1 LIFSSPRDHESNFVL
16 DPEWALGSSAESL
29 KQTNPGFLN
38 DRPSVETN
46 LSESPR
52 PCLLVHHPHQNCA
65 LNRMSPTSDI
75 CDTIPG
81 STQAAPSP
89 VRHPRGGVSDGTF
102 TGAVLTTKITPPS
115 SEMASSLEPTPN
127 SPNSGKQG
135 KAPDFSKSH
144 GIAER
149 FRAYVK
155 GNVLQLTDA
164 SKFYRKEAE
173 VALEVSDYVEACA
186 GSKDDYVLKN
196 GFETFFS
203 TTCLCSCHFCS
214 RDQLQQLPL
223 CCQLNQLTFSSRP
236 WEWRQRATGRNN

>member
-29 KQTNPGFLN
+29 KQTNPAFLN

-89 VRHPRGGVSDGTF
+89 VRHPRGGVLDGTF
-102 TGAVLTTKITPPS
+102 TGAVLTTKITPLHQKWPQV
-115 SEMASSLEPTPN
+115 LNRHRTLPTQAN
-127 SPNSGKQG
+127 RARLLISRSPPT
-135 KAPDFSKSH
+135 ALL
-144 GIAER
+144 
-149 FRAYVK
+149 K
-155 GNVLQLTDA
+155 GFVPM
-164 SKFYRKEAE
+164 
-173 VALEVSDYVEACA
+173 
-186 GSKDDYVLKN
+186 LK
-196 GFETFFS
+196 GTF
-203 TTCLCSCHFCS
+203 C
-214 RDQLQQLPL
+214 
-223 CCQLNQLTFSSRP
+223 N
-236 WEWRQRATGRNN
+236 